1 MLAKVLTIFKII
13 YLGIFISFH
22 NMLIS
27 NYMDFRACVLL
38 FLVCAVKG
46 YIDITLEIAT
56 SSSDVSYNLPVRI
69 NSEKQMIGLS
79 LENKEEFIVSP
90 KAGKHNGKSMKTK
103 SEENKAELHVSSLE
117 GYNLE
122 GWRRFFL

>member
-1 MLAKVLTIFKII
+1 
-13 YLGIFISFH
+13 
-22 NMLIS
+22 MLIS
-27 NYMDFRACVLL
+27 NYMGFRACIILL
-38 FLVCAVKG
+38 VICAVKG

-56 SSSDVSYNLPVRI
+56 SSSDVSYNLPLRV

-90 KAGKHNGKSMKTK
+90 KVGKHNGKAIK
-103 SEENKAELHVSSLE
+103 SKGEQNKAELHVSSLE

>member
-1 MLAKVLTIFKII
+1 
-13 YLGIFISFH
+13 
-22 NMLIS
+22 MLIS
-27 NYMDFRACVLL
+27 NYMGFRACVLL
-38 FLVCAVKG
+38 FLVCAVRG

-56 SSSDVSYNLPVRI
+56 SSSDVSYNLPVRVG
-69 NSEKQMIGLS
+69 SEKQMIGLS

-90 KAGKHNGKSMKTK
+90 KVGKHTGKSVKSK